1 MPMYIIGIAGGT
13 GSGKTTVARK
23 IIESLPKGE
32 VAIIPQDSYYIDATD
47 MTMEERRKINYD
59 HPCAFDW
66 KLLIRQVKEL
76 KAGRAIEQPTYSY
89 LECNRLKETI
99 HVEPRKVILI
109 EGILALSNKELR
121 DLMDIKIFV
130 DADSDERLIRVIER
144 DIIER
149 GRTVQM
155 VVDRYRAV
163 LKPMHLEFIEPTKRY
178 ADLIIPQG
186 GENEKAIEIMR
197 TYILHHL
204 NLHLEQTGQAL

>member
-1 MPMYIIGIAGGT
+1 MRPLIIGIAGGT
-13 GSGKTTVARK
+13 GSGKTTLVENLKEQFGAD
-23 IIESLPKGE
+23 ISVLPHDNYYAAHHDMSL
-32 VAIIPQDSYYIDATD
+32 
-47 MTMEERRKINYD
+47 EERQALNYD
-59 HPCAFDW
+59 HPAAFDTDRMIQD
-66 KLLIRQVKEL
+66 LEDL
-76 KAGRAIEQPTYSY
+76 KAGKTVQCPVYDYAIHDRTEATLTLAP
-89 LECNRLKETI
+89 N
-99 HVEPRKVILI
+99 KVILV
-109 EGILALSNKELR
+109 EGILIFENKALR

>member
-1 MPMYIIGIAGGT
+1 
-13 GSGKTTVARK
+13 
-23 IIESLPKGE
+23 
-32 VAIIPQDSYYIDATD
+32 
-47 MTMEERRKINYD
+47 MEERRKINFD

-66 KLLIRQVKEL
+66 KLLIQHIKTL
-76 KAGRAIEQPTYSY
+76 KAGQAIELPTYSY
-89 LECNRLKETI
+89 LECTSVEEPI
-99 HVEPRKVILI
+99 HVEPQKVILI

-121 DLMDIKIFV
+121 DLMDLKIFV

-144 DIIER
+144 DIVER

-204 NLHLEQTGQAL
+204 SLRLEQSGQAL

>member
-1 MPMYIIGIAGGT
+1 MYIIGIAGGT
-13 GSGKTTVARK
+13 GSGKTTVVRK
-23 IIESLPKGE
+23 IIESLPAHE
-32 VAIIPQDSYYIDATD
+32 VALIPQDSYYNDNTGIP
-47 MTMEERRKINYD
+47 MEERRKINFD
-59 HPCAFDW
+59 NPCASDW
-66 KLLIRQVKEL
+66 KLLIQHIKTL
-76 KAGRAIEQPTYSY
+76 KAGQAIEQPTYSY

-99 HVEPRKVILI
+99 HVEPQKVILI

-121 DLMDIKIFV
+121 DLMDLKIFV

-144 DIIER
+144 DIVER

-204 NLHLEQTGQAL
+204 SLRLEQSGQAL